1 MLIADFNLDLPLTRA
16 APPRLLLRHV
26 FGIAAALVLHIAVAL
41 YLLLPTPAMEHASRP
56 DSTVS
61 TMSLVLIEP
70 EIPIPAATPESA
82 PPSLATAPAPAPP
95 VELPRLK
102 RKPDQR
108 DHNAVPQPRSMSAE
122 FIEPVI
128 TVADLVD
135 DIERAAAEIVAKD
148 PRLPNAGMPSALGKV
163 PGRAE
168 EFVHLPLQHRPPGV
182 LQQTLQAIGKHLILG
197 GLPDSPLQ
205 QMHDRAHRSDPGEAV
220 CNDPENPLADERCWM
235 PPED

>member
-16 APPRLLLRHV
+16 ARPRLQLRHV
-26 FGIAAALVLHIAVAL
+26 YGIAVALVLHIVAAL
-41 YLLLPTPAMEHASRP
+41 YLLLPTPAMVYAPRP
-56 DSTVS
+56 DPSVVL
-61 TMSLVLIEP
+61 MSLVLIEP
-70 EIPIPAATPESA
+70 AMPKPAKPPESA
-82 PPSLATAPAPAPP
+82 PPSPVPAALVAPQP
-95 VELPRLK
+95 LR

-108 DHNAVPQPRSMSAE
+108 EHEAAPQVRSMSAE
-122 FIEPVI
+122 FIEPLI
-128 TVADLVD
+128 TTADLVD

-168 EFVHLPLQHRPPGV
+168 EFVHLPLQHRPPGAFKSM
-182 LQQTLQAIGKHLILG
+182 LQGIGKHLILG

-220 CNDPENPLADERCWM
+220 CNDPENPLADERCWL
-235 PPED
+235 PADE

>member
-1 MLIADFNLDLPLTRA
+1 MLIADFNLDLPPTRA
-16 APPRLLLRHV
+16 APLRLQLRHV

-41 YLLLPTPAMEHASRP
+41 YLLLPTPAMVHAPRL
-56 DSTVS
+56 DSTLA

-70 EIPIPAATPESA
+70 VIPRPAATPESA
-82 PPSLATAPAPAPP
+82 PSSLAPVPVPP
-95 VELPRLK
+95 VERPRLK

-108 DHNAVPQPRSMSAE
+108 DYNAASQARSMSAE

-168 EFVHLPLQHRPPGV
+168 EFVHLPLQHRPPGA
-182 LQQTLQAIGKHLILG
+182 LQRTLQAIGKHLILG

-235 PPED
+235 PADE